1 MLYLLWR
8 KTIIWLL
15 NSVKLL
21 TAVVCTVTVL
31 SRTGIQK
38 TFFKSWAKL
47 FLSLKHPL
55 VDVRNSGRCRKSVGK
70 ADWAWQKV
78 VKKVIQHHMECIK
91 YWCRVHMVKSMWTG
105 EHYIHVWLLNM
116 SFKTISINKLLQ
128 QPPSS
133 SSTPNW
139 EKHFFIAGLVHKGLP
154 QTVATIG
161 CTLRLLSKMELCFV
175 ELRKTAPDQRYVK
188 VCLFVFWWQCC
199 SVGWSLHLFGSD
211 WIISL
216 LLDGLPWNLVHTFMV
231 LRGRRLLSLMIPWLV
246 FLVDSHDI
254 WFKYSSPP
262 QDE

>member
-1 MLYLLWR
+1 MNCQLLLMGSSCEADR
-8 KTIIWLL
+8 K
-15 NSVKLL
+15 
-21 TAVVCTVTVL
+21 
-31 SRTGIQK
+31 
-38 TFFKSWAKL
+38 
-47 FLSLKHPL
+47 
-55 VDVRNSGRCRKSVGK
+55 
-70 ADWAWQKV
+70 WQLW
-78 VKKVIQHHMECIK
+78 KKCC
-91 YWCRVHMVKSMWTG
+91 YWCHSGSVA
-105 EHYIHVWLLNM
+105 
-116 SFKTISINKLLQ
+116 SFQRMISIQ

-188 VCLFVFWWQCC
+188 VCLFVLWWQCC

-216 LLDGLPWNLVHTFMV
+216 LLDELPWNLVHTFMV